1 MMLLKMGSLFPQV
14 VTTLLLI
21 IFCTLVAAI
30 DAEDLK
36 NYDHSLTLDNN
47 NSRNHRERELQA
59 TDNNW
64 DINYVNSNI
73 DLSTTN
79 NIDTTYEIGKDRT
92 YMTYLLA
99 EDCESTITGIDITT
113 PTELR
118 TSKDENHDILNVKYS
133 IPLAM
138 ITSSN
143 IWNAVTEQLIFC
155 QVIQL
160 VHPYP
165 GSPSPLIISEGKWA
179 FTVDVTFDVNF
190 STSSALTTGLVVTT
204 FQGTLVLANF
214 VQPSSPEE
222 AGTMKDVLVKSIK
235 DVVNGLLP
243 ENSGISSVT
252 ILSNIG
258 GFTRRRMNKNDILLL
273 QYNDSRI
280 LQESIEYEVVL
291 SETCNSTETCNETAN
306 TSTIYDDVSSGLT
319 QEIESGGFTTTL
331 QANAEGTPVA
341 ALLENTTVE
350 GGTTTEPNVEV
361 LGVSMSGGIQ
371 LVGAGAELTSYIEA
385 YKCGGVG
392 DMTANTAPHASN
404 EDLFVC
410 IRSVSTDV
418 EIESL
423 DEMVRC
429 LQ

>member
-1 MMLLKMGSLFPQV
+1 MGSLFPQV
-14 VTTLLLI
+14 VATLLLI
-21 IFCTLVAAI
+21 TFCTLVAAI

-47 NSRNHRERELQA
+47 NSHHHRELQA

-118 TSKDENHDILNVKYS
+118 TSKDENYDILNVKYS

-143 IWNAVTEQLIFC
+143 IWNAAKEQLIFC

-179 FTVDVTFDVNF
+179 FTVDVNFDVNF

-258 GFTRRRMNKNDILLL
+258 GFTRRRMNKNHILL

-361 LGVSMSGGIQ
+361 LGVSSGEIQ
-371 LVGAGAELTSYIEA
+371 LVGASAELTSYIEA

-392 DMTANTAPHASN
+392 DMTVNSNPHASN

-410 IRSVSTDV
+410 IRSVSSDV

-423 DEMVRC
+423 DEVVRC

>member
-1 MMLLKMGSLFPQV
+1 M
-14 VTTLLLI
+14 
-21 IFCTLVAAI
+21 
-30 DAEDLK
+30 
-36 NYDHSLTLDNN
+36 
-47 NSRNHRERELQA
+47 
-59 TDNNW
+59 
-64 DINYVNSNI
+64 
-73 DLSTTN
+73 
-79 NIDTTYEIGKDRT
+79 
-92 YMTYLLA
+92 
-99 EDCESTITGIDITT
+99 
-113 PTELR
+113 
-118 TSKDENHDILNVKYS
+118 
-133 IPLAM
+133 
-138 ITSSN
+138 
-143 IWNAVTEQLIFC
+143 
-155 QVIQL
+155 IQL

-179 FTVDVTFDVNF
+179 FTVDVNFDVNF

-258 GFTRRRMNKNDILLL
+258 GFTRRRMNKNHILL

-361 LGVSMSGGIQ
+361 LGVSSGEIQ
-371 LVGAGAELTSYIEA
+371 LVGASAELTSYIEA

-392 DMTANTAPHASN
+392 DMTANTSPHASN

-410 IRSVSTDV
+410 IRSVSSDV

-423 DEMVRC
+423 DEVVRC

>member
-1 MMLLKMGSLFPQV
+1 MGSLFPQAV
-14 VTTLLLI
+14 ATLQL

-30 DAEDLK
+30 DAEDLL

-47 NSRNHRERELQA
+47 NSRNHHHRELQA

-118 TSKDENHDILNVKYS
+118 TSKDENYDILNVKYS

-179 FTVDVTFDVNF
+179 FTVDVNFDVNF

-222 AGTMKDVLVKSIK
+222 AESIKDVLVETIK
-235 DVVNGLLP
+235 DVVNGLIP

-258 GFTRRRMNKNDILLL
+258 GFTTRRRMNKNDILL

-291 SETCNSTETCNETAN
+291 SETCDSTETCNETAN
-306 TSTIYDDVSSGLT
+306 TSTIYEDVSSGLT

-392 DMTANTAPHASN
+392 DMTVNSNPHASN

-410 IRSVSTDV
+410 IRSVSSDV

-423 DEMVRC
+423 DEVVRC

>member
-1 MMLLKMGSLFPQV
+1 MGSLFPQV
-14 VTTLLLI
+14 VATLLLI
-21 IFCTLVAAI
+21 TFCTLVAAI
-30 DAEDLK
+30 DAEDLL

-47 NSRNHRERELQA
+47 NSRNHHHRELQA

-118 TSKDENHDILNVKYS
+118 TSKDANYDILNVKYS

-179 FTVDVTFDVNF
+179 FTVDVNFDVNF

-258 GFTRRRMNKNDILLL
+258 GFTRRRMNKNHILL

-392 DMTANTAPHASN
+392 DMTANTSPHASN

-410 IRSVSTDV
+410 IRSVSSDV

-423 DEMVRC
+423 DEVVRC